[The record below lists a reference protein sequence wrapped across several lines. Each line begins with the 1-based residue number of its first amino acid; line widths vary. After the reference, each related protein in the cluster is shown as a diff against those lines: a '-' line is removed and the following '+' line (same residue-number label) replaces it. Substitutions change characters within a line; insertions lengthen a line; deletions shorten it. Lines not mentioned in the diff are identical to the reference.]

1 MNQSFICLSISVY
14 IYVYSVQMGEPPEVK
29 VAANLFRE
37 MCYDYR
43 DQLSAGII
51 IGGWDKKNGGKVGN

>member
-1 MNQSFICLSISVY
+1 
-14 IYVYSVQMGEPPEVK
+14 MGEPPEVK

-51 IGGWDKKNGGKVGN
+51 IGGWDKKRGGQVMLQEFNSQHLKRA